1 MKSALH
7 VLVAFAY
14 AVPLA
19 GMTGCDRGA
28 APGAAGQAPARP
40 AEIVP
45 PTGGSGAA
53 EATPGRAG
61 EGTLAP
67 PQTSGESMANPP
79 ATGTADDMVVAPPP
93 TGSTREMVEAPP
105 ATGTEGDMVVVP
117 PLDVDPVPND
127 AGTYRR

>member
-19 GMTGCDRGA
+19 GMTGCDRDA
-28 APGAAGQAPARP
+28 ASGAAGQ
-40 AEIVP
+40 IVP
-45 PTGGSGAA
+45 QMGGSGAT
-53 EATPGRAG
+53 EAAPRPAV

-79 ATGTADDMVVAPPP
+79 AIGTTDDMVVAPPP
-93 TGSTREMVEAPP
+93 TGSAQEMVEAPP
-105 ATGTEGDMVVVP
+105 ATGTEGDMMVVP
-117 PLDVDPVPND
+117 PLDVEPVP
-127 AGTYRR
+127 R